1 MDATC
6 QSWGMIVLWLH
17 QYKIKNMQINTH
29 SKVHVSKYLPSG
41 TRFVAAGNVA
51 DFIGS
56 MSAAL
61 RRGGEHSYLGI
72 FGVYMY
78 IINISGKMK

>member
-1 MDATC
+1 MSILGDDRTLAASV
-6 QSWGMIVLWLH
+6 Q
-17 QYKIKNMQINTH
+17 KKKNVQINTH

-72 FGVYMY
+72 FGVF
-78 IINISGKMK
+78 INISGKMK

>member
-1 MDATC
+1 MSILGDDRTLAA
-6 QSWGMIVLWLH
+6 SVPKK
-17 QYKIKNMQINTH
+17 KIMQINTH

-56 MSAAL
+56 MPAAL

-72 FGVYMY
+72 FGVYIY
-78 IINISGKMK
+78 V

>member
-1 MDATC
+1 MSILGDDRTLAASV
-6 QSWGMIVLWLH
+6 Q
-17 QYKIKNMQINTH
+17 KKTH

-72 FGVYMY
+72 FGVYIY
-78 IINISGKMK
+78 IYYKYIW